1 MKLTTVLGSVN
12 NNPEYYMFIPKQILF
27 WNKFGIRFI
36 AVFVGDHLPNELL
49 PYSNNIILWNRNLD
63 LNSVYVAQNL
73 RMYYTSLINLPDD
86 EMVMITDMDM
96 LPMNDR
102 YYKDGL
108 ENFNKND
115 FVYYRHVDGNQIYMC
130 YNSAHPSLW
139 SKLFNIYSE
148 EDIERRIRE
157 NYNEMYNGIP
167 GLTGWFIDQ
176 EIMYKTLIN
185 YENLKVL
192 NRPIRRLE
200 MCDFN
205 NHLANNYKNFI
216 SNYDDC
222 HFHRSYY
229 SNYKLILNA
238 EEQLNFIYIFV

>member
-1 MKLTTVLGSVN
+1 MRLTTVLGSVN
-12 NNPEYYMFIPKQILF
+12 NNPEYYLFIPKQILF
-27 WNKFGIRFI
+27 WNKFGIKFI
-36 AVFVGDHLPNELL
+36 AVFVGENIPNELL
-49 PYSNNIILWNRNLD
+49 PYSNNIILWNRNLE
-63 LNSVYVAQNL
+63 LNSAYVAQNL

-86 EMVMITDMDM
+86 EMIMITDMDM

-108 ENFNKND
+108 ENFNKDD

-130 YNSAHPSLW
+130 YNAAHPLLW

-157 NYNEMYNGIP
+157 NYNDRYNGIP
-167 GLTGWFIDQ
+167 GSTGWFIDQ

-205 NHLANNYKNFI
+205 NHLLNNNINFI

-229 SNYKLILNA
+229 NNYEFILNA
-238 EEQLNFIYIFV
+238 EKQLNNL

>member
-12 NNPEYYMFIPKQILF
+12 NNPEYYLFIPKQILF
-27 WNKFGIRFI
+27 WNKFGIKFI
-36 AVFVGDHLPNELL
+36 AVFVGENIPNELL
-49 PYSNNIILWNRNLD
+49 PYSNNIILWNRNLE
-63 LNSVYVAQNL
+63 LNSAYVAQNL

-86 EMVMITDMDM
+86 EMIMITDMDM

-108 ENFNKND
+108 ENFNKDD

-130 YNSAHPSLW
+130 YNAAHPSLW
-139 SKLFNIYSE
+139 SKLFNIYSQ

-157 NYNEMYNGIP
+157 NYNDGYNGIP
-167 GLTGWFIDQ
+167 GSTGWFLDQ

-205 NHLANNYKNFI
+205 NHLLNNNINFI
-216 SNYDDC
+216 LNYDDS
-222 HFHRSYY
+222 HFHRSYNN
-229 SNYKLILNA
+229 NYNFILNA
-238 EEQLNFIYIFV
+238 EEQLNNLY